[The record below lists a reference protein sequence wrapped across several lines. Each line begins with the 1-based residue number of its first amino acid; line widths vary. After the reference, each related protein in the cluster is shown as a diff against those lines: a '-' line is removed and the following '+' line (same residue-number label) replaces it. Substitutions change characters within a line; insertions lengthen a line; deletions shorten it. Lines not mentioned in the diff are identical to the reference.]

1 MRALEQQEQEA
12 ANPTVEPEDRWL
24 YQPLHATGVTAAAA
38 AAAAVRARLLQEKAA
53 AAVQE
58 LVDDEHEMQHAAAA
72 AEQAAKEAD
81 QAHTAIAEAR
91 ERARIDALVAA
102 ADSLFATP
110 AADRVLAAAAAADA
124 AAAHIIDQLLSV
136 VARAA
141 AQPAAAQPAA
151 AQPAAAH
158 TPASDVLESG
168 SIASSPRL
176 LPNTH
181 AVIVPNLIR

>member
-24 YQPLHATGVTAAAA
+24 YQPLHATGVTAAAAA

-151 AQPAAAH
+151 AH